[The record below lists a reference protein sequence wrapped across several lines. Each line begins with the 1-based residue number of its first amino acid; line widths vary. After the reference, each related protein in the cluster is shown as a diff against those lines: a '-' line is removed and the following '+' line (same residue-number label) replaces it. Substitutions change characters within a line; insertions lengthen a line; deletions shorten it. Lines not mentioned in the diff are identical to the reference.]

1 MLSKEKIIYS
11 HNFTFSLA
19 ERGSEE
25 RRTTARGVEFF
36 CNPELTFSDKD
47 FSTVSIWRNLL
58 ATKLRLFTLL
68 SSLTF

>member
-1 MLSKEKIIYS
+1 MLSKEEIIDS

-36 CNPELTFSDKD
+36 
-47 FSTVSIWRNLL
+47 
-58 ATKLRLFTLL
+58 ATLN
-68 SSLTF
+68 